1 MATTTG
7 TPSYLQDSNGN
18 NLLAA
23 SDWGIVQNKPTNLA
37 TTDELGALGAWKTDG
52 ITYKNGA
59 YDWDHVNNGKNC
71 AYRIADF
78 GSFKI
83 VEIRLEFSCSNTIG
97 TSISQGQGETELID
111 LPAIVK
117 PDSDMEY
124 WETDANT
131 VFHFNGQQL
140 FVNALS
146 GTISANSLFSFHDV
160 YFTTL

>member
-23 SDWGIVQNKPTNLA
+23 SDWSIVQNKPSNLA
-37 TTDELGALGAWKTDG
+37 TTDELGALEAWKTDG
-52 ITYKNGA
+52 ITYKNGG
-59 YDWDHVNNGKNC
+59 YDWDHVNNGSNC

-83 VEIRLEFSCSNTIG
+83 VEIRLEFACSNAIG
-97 TSISQGQGETELID
+97 TDEVEVID

-117 PDSDMEY
+117 PDSDIEY
-124 WETDANT
+124 WESDGNIT
-131 VFHFNGQQL
+131 FHFNGQQL
-140 FVNALS
+140 FIKALS
-146 GTISANSLFSFHDV
+146 GTVAANQLFSFHNM

>member
-7 TPSYLQDSNGN
+7 TPAYLQDSNGN
-18 NLLAA
+18 SLLAA
-23 SDWGIVQNKPTNLA
+23 SEWDIVQNKPTNIA

-59 YDWDHVNNGKNC
+59 YDWDHVNNGSNC

-83 VEIRLEFSCSNTIG
+83 VEIRLEFSSSNTIG
-97 TSISQGQGETELID
+97 TDEVELID

-124 WETDANT
+124 WETDADT
-131 VFHFNGQQL
+131 IFHFNGQQL
-140 FVNALS
+140 FVNARS
-146 GTISANSLFSFHDV
+146 GTVGPNWLFSFHDM